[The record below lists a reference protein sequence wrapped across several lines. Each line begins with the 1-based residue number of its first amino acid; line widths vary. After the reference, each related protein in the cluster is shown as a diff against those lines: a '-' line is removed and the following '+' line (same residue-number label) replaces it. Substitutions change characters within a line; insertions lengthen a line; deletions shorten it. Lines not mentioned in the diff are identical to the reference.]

1 MAESKTHQRFRS
13 RAQDL
18 EMYLEAMDA
27 AARVTSNLLGHAEN
41 INKDIDKALPI
52 DCSNYTRLNH
62 PARNRARI
70 YNYCRAKNSHSAI
83 VEIYGYFSE
92 YMRDILKEIYKK
104 DPMQVVGKSQKL
116 LNMTFADLAK
126 INTLGDLHGKM
137 VEDVFRSLENER
149 STIKL
154 IDKILSG
161 TGVNLSEADKVSVLP
176 YLEMRH
182 LIIHNNG
189 KIDAEFEVKY
199 GATLKIKA
207 GEKVPTVFPNAEAA
221 IKSVR
226 GFMKKVDSELVRMKL
241 VTSNAER
248 Q

>member
-1 MAESKTHQRFRS
+1 
-13 RAQDL
+13 
-18 EMYLEAMDA
+18 MYLEAMDA
-27 AARVTSNLLGHAEN
+27 AARVTSNLLGHVEN
-41 INKDIDKALPI
+41 IGKNIDEALPI
-52 DCSNYTRLNH
+52 DCSNYSRLNH

-104 DPMQVVGKSQKL
+104 EPMQVVGKSQKL
-116 LNMTFADLAK
+116 LNMTFADLAR
-126 INTLGDLHGKM
+126 INTLGDLHEKM

-161 TGVNLSEADKVSVLP
+161 TGVNLSDADKMSVLP

-189 KIDAEFEVKY
+189 KIDDEFEGKY
-199 GATLKIKA
+199 GAILKIKA

-226 GFMKKVDSELVRMKL
+226 AFMRKIDCELVRMKL
-241 VTSNAER
+241 VTSNVVK

>member
-13 RAQDL
+13 KAQYL

-27 AARVTSNLLGHAEN
+27 AARVTSNLLGHVEN
-41 INKDIDKALPI
+41 IEKNIDEALPI
-52 DCSNYTRLNH
+52 NCSKYSRLNH
-62 PARNRARI
+62 PTKDRARI

-104 DPMQVVGKSQKL
+104 NPMHVVRKSQKL

-126 INTLGDLHGKM
+126 FNTLSDLHEKM
-137 VEDVFRSLENER
+137 VDDVFRSLENER
-149 STIKL
+149 STMKL
-154 IDKILSG
+154 IEKILSG
-161 TGVNLSEADKVSVLP
+161 TGVNISASDKKSVLP

-189 KIDAEFEVKY
+189 KIDTEFEGKY
-199 GATLKIKA
+199 GATLNVKA
-207 GEKVPTVFPNAEAA
+207 GEKVPTVFRNAEAA

-226 GFMKKVDSELVRMKL
+226 AFMKKIDNELVRMKL
-241 VTSNAER
+241 VTPNIVKP
-248 Q
+248 

>member
-126 INTLGDLHGKM
+126 INTLGDLHGKW
-137 VEDVFRSLENER
+137 
-149 STIKL
+149 
-154 IDKILSG
+154 
-161 TGVNLSEADKVSVLP
+161 
-176 YLEMRH
+176 
-182 LIIHNNG
+182 
-189 KIDAEFEVKY
+189 
-199 GATLKIKA
+199 
-207 GEKVPTVFPNAEAA
+207 
-221 IKSVR
+221 
-226 GFMKKVDSELVRMKL
+226 
-241 VTSNAER
+241 
-248 Q
+248 

>member
-1 MAESKTHQRFRS
+1 MAESRTHQRFRS
-13 RAQDL
+13 RAQNL

-27 AARVTSNLLGHAEN
+27 AARVTSNLLGHAQN
-41 INKDIDKALPI
+41 IKKNIDEALPI
-52 DCSNYTRLNH
+52 DCSNYSRLNH
-62 PARNRARI
+62 PAKKRARI

-92 YMRDILKEIYKK
+92 YMRDILKEIYQK

-126 INTLGDLHGKM
+126 LNSLSDLHERM

-154 IDKILSG
+154 IDKILAG
-161 TGVNLSEADKVSVLP
+161 TGVNLSDADKSLVLP

-189 KIDAEFEVKY
+189 KVDSEFEGKY
-199 GATLKIKA
+199 GAALKMKA
-207 GEKVPTVFPNAEAA
+207 GEKVPSVFPNAEAA

-226 GFMKKVDSELVRMKL
+226 VFIKKIDAELIRMKL
-241 VTSNAER
+241 VTPSVVR
-248 Q
+248 